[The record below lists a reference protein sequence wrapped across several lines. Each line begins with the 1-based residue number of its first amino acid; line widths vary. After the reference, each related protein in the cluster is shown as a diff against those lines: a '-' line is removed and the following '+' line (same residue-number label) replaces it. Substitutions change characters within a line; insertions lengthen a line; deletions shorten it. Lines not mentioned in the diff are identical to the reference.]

1 MSLNLHIC
9 SAILCSLILCLTI
22 ALGLAGNLAVF
33 LVFKRSWRLRTWE
46 NAFHLNIAAINLFMC
61 VLQAPAILFLLW
73 DDNVTSNVYQAMCT
87 FSQAGLLGLLGILV
101 SHSQISILR
110 CIKVYNPCHMPKKRL
125 IICALIIPWI
135 AGLIITV
142 QMYVTETGI
151 LFVDTCSYTH
161 LVKDTSVFYT
171 MIIVLLTSCTVLVMS
186 YGMIFVKLRK
196 ERRVISSTKVFTIAQ
211 TSRTG
216 PGPGPPPLFL
226 NHVNKD
232 CTVQSMTFGTATIRH
247 LVVSSATL
255 LVTFLATALPPVI
268 TLIMF
273 QRMELSYSFTAV
285 IYCAT
290 YIAYFLSPLI
300 YSFRNREF
308 KRTLWNMLRRSN
320 KVHVW
325 NS

>member
-1 MSLNLHIC
+1 MSLDLHIC
-9 SAILCSLILCLTI
+9 SAILCSIILSLTI
-22 ALGLAGNLAVF
+22 VLGFAGNLTVF
-33 LVFKRSWRLRTWE
+33 LVFKHSWRLRTWE
-46 NAFHLNIAAINLFMC
+46 NAFHLNIAAINIFMC
-61 VLQAPAILFLLW
+61 TLQAPTILFLLW
-73 DDNVTSNVYQAMCT
+73 DDNTTSTVYQVLCT

-125 IICALIIPWI
+125 IVGALIIPWI
-135 AGLIITV
+135 AGFIITI
-142 QMYVTETGI
+142 QMYATETGI
-151 LFVDTCSYTH
+151 LFVDTCRYKH

-171 MIIVLLTSCTVLVMS
+171 MIIVVLTSCVVLIIS
-186 YGMIFVKLRK
+186 YGMIFIKLRK
-196 ERRVISSTKVFTIAQ
+196 ERRVISSTKVFTISKPVFPNYGNSNCPNMQ
-211 TSRTG
+211 
-216 PGPGPPPLFL
+216 
-226 NHVNKD
+226 V
-232 CTVQSMTFGTATIRH
+232 MTFGTATIRH

-255 LVTFLATALPPVI
+255 MALFLVTALPPVV

-273 QRMELSYSFTAV
+273 QRMSLSYSFTAV
-285 IYCAT
+285 VYCST

-308 KRTLWNMLRRSN
+308 KRTLGNLLRRSN